1 MAKAAGQ
8 PPNDQP
14 ASSGSGSGAAACFH
28 LPPHDYWPI
37 LVSWPAS
44 CTMRYSSVVLRTLN
58 HYMSIISTIQKPYYR
73 HCDFTMA
80 GFADALRPDKFT
92 GVHFK
97 RWQIRVTLWLTA
109 MKCFWVSTGK
119 PEGVLTAEQQKQFEE
134 ATTLFVGCILSVLGD
149 RLVEVYMHMT
159 DAKEL
164 WDALNTK
171 FGATDASNDLY
182 IMEQFHDYKMAD
194 NRSVV
199 EHAHE
204 IQTMAKE
211 LELLKCVLPDKF
223 VAGCIIAKLPPSWR
237 SFGTALKRKR
247 QEYSVEGLI
256 ASLDVEEKA
265 REKDAASKGDGGQ
278 SSANVVHKAQN
289 KSKGKYKAQQTTNFK
304 KQKKNNNNPNQDERT
319 CFVCGQVGHLARKC
333 PQRKGMKAPA
343 GQTFKSANVTIGNT
357 GDGSGYGNLPT
368 VFSVNQSTNWWVDT
382 GANVHVCA
390 DISLFS
396 SYQVARGS
404 TVLMGNGSHASVHGV
419 GTVDL
424 KFTSE
429 KIVQLKN
436 VQHVPSIDRNL
447 VSGSRLTRDGFKLV
461 FESNKVVVS
470 KHGYFI
476 GKGYEC
482 GGLFRFS
489 LSDFC
494 NKSVNHICGSV
505 DDEANVWHSRLCH
518 INFGLMSRL
527 SSMCLIPKFSI
538 VKGSKCHSC
547 VQSKQPRKP
556 HKAAEERNLAPLE
569 LLHSDLCEMN
579 GVLTKGGKRYFMTLI
594 DDATRF
600 CYVYLLKTKDEA
612 LDYFKI
618 YKAEVENQLDR
629 KIKRL
634 RSDRGGEFFSNEFDL
649 FCEEHG
655 IIHERTPPYSPESN
669 GIAERKN
676 RTLTDLV
683 NAMLDTAGLPKAWW
697 GEALLT
703 SNHVLNR
710 VPNRNKDKT
719 PYEIWIG
726 RKPSLSYL
734 RTWGCLAKVNVPITK
749 KRKLGPKTV
758 DCVFLGYAHHSIAYR
773 FLIVKSEVPDM
784 HVGTIMESRDA
795 TFFERFFPM
804 KDTHSGSNQPSEI
817 IPSSITPP
825 EQTEHTHELVSEE
838 DVSEAPRRSKRQRTA
853 KSFGDDF
860 TVYLVDDT
868 PKSISEAYA
877 SPDADYWK
885 EAVRSEMDSIIANG
899 TWEVTERP
907 YGCKPVGCKWVFK
920 KKLRPD
926 GTIEKYK
933 ARFVG
938 KGYTQKEGEDFFD
951 TYSPV
956 ARLTTIRVL
965 LSLAASHGLLVHQ
978 MDVKTAFLNGE
989 LDEEIYMDQPDGFVV
1004 EGQEGKVCKL
1014 LKSLYGL
1021 KQAPKQWHEKFDKTL
1036 TSAGF
1041 AVNEADKCVY
1051 YRHGGGEGVILCLYV
1066 DDILIF
1072 GTNLEVINEVK
1083 SFLSQNFDM
1092 KDLGVAD
1099 VILNIKLIRGENG
1112 ITLLQSH
1119 YVEKILNRFGYIDS
1133 KPSPTP
1139 YDPSLLL
1146 RKNKRIARNQ
1156 LEYSQIIGSLMY
1168 LASATRPDISFAVSK
1183 LSRFTSNPGDDH
1195 WRALERVM
1203 RYLKGTVEL
1212 GLHYTGYP
1220 AVLEGYSDSNWISD
1234 VDEIKA
1240 TSGYVFTLGGG
1251 AVSWRSCKQT
1261 ILTRSTMEAELTALD
1276 TATVEAEWLRDLLMD
1291 LPVVEK
1297 PVPAIL
1303 MNCDNQTTIE
1313 VCQEIKKLR
1322 SYNVGLHPNSEK
1334 PGRSLHEGTIT
1345 KCDKQ
1350 CIEGDGFETHS
1361 ILERTH
1367 LCELDCWSQ
1376 SMKILG
1382 ESSRKLTKDLGV

>member
-1 MAKAAGQ
+1 
-8 PPNDQP
+8 
-14 ASSGSGSGAAACFH
+14 
-28 LPPHDYWPI
+28 
-37 LVSWPAS
+37 
-44 CTMRYSSVVLRTLN
+44 
-58 HYMSIISTIQKPYYR
+58 
-73 HCDFTMA
+73 
-80 GFADALRPDKFT
+80 
-92 GVHFK
+92 
-97 RWQIRVTLWLTA
+97 
-109 MKCFWVSTGK
+109 
-119 PEGVLTAEQQKQFEE
+119 
-134 ATTLFVGCILSVLGD
+134 
-149 RLVEVYMHMT
+149 
-159 DAKEL
+159 
-164 WDALNTK
+164 
-171 FGATDASNDLY
+171 
-182 IMEQFHDYKMAD
+182 
-194 NRSVV
+194 
-199 EHAHE
+199 
-204 IQTMAKE
+204 
-211 LELLKCVLPDKF
+211 
-223 VAGCIIAKLPPSWR
+223 
-237 SFGTALKRKR
+237 
-247 QEYSVEGLI
+247 
-256 ASLDVEEKA
+256 
-265 REKDAASKGDGGQ
+265 
-278 SSANVVHKAQN
+278 
-289 KSKGKYKAQQTTNFK
+289 
-304 KQKKNNNNPNQDERT
+304 
-319 CFVCGQVGHLARKC
+319 
-333 PQRKGMKAPA
+333 MKAPA
-343 GQTFKSANVTIGNT
+343 GQTSKSANVTIGNT
-357 GDGSGYGNLPT
+357 GNGSGYGNLPT
-368 VFSVNQSTNWWVDT
+368 VFSVNQSTNLWVDT

-396 SYQVARGS
+396 SYQVARRS
-404 TVLMGNGSHASVHGV
+404 TVLIGNGSHASVHGV

-424 KFTSE
+424 KFNSG

-436 VQHVPSIDRNL
+436 GQHVPSIDMNL

-482 GGLFRFS
+482 GGLFHFS

-505 DDEANVWHSRLCH
+505 DDEAKVWHSRLCH

-556 HKAAEERNLAPLE
+556 HKAAKERNLAPLE

-579 GVLTKGGKRYFMTLI
+579 GVFTKGGKRYFMTLI

-600 CYVYLLKTKDEA
+600 CSVYLLKSKDEA

-655 IIHERTPPYSPESN
+655 IIHERTSLYSPESN

-726 RKPSLSYL
+726 RKHHF
-734 RTWGCLAKVNVPITK
+734 RIC
-749 KRKLGPKTV
+749 
-758 DCVFLGYAHHSIAYR
+758 AH
-773 FLIVKSEVPDM
+773 
-784 HVGTIMESRDA
+784 G
-795 TFFERFFPM
+795 
-804 KDTHSGSNQPSEI
+804 
-817 IPSSITPP
+817 
-825 EQTEHTHELVSEE
+825 EQTEHTHEHVIDE

-860 TVYLVDDT
+860 TVYLMDDT

-885 EAVRSEMDSIIANG
+885 EAVRSEMDSIITNG

-907 YGCKPVGCKWVFK
+907 CGCKPVGCKWVFK

-926 GTIEKYK
+926 GTIKKYK
-933 ARFVG
+933 ARLVA

-951 TYSPV
+951 TYSPI
-956 ARLTTIRVL
+956 AGLTTIRVL

-989 LDEEIYMDQPDGFVV
+989 LDEEIYMDQPNGFVV

-1066 DDILIF
+1066 DDVLIF

-1092 KDLGVAD
+1092 KDLGVVD

-1168 LASATRPDISFAVSK
+1168 LASATRLDISFAVSK

-1203 RYLKGTVEL
+1203 RYLKGTMEL
-1212 GLHYTGYP
+1212 GLHYIGILRY
-1220 AVLEGYSDSNWISD
+1220 
-1234 VDEIKA
+1234 
-1240 TSGYVFTLGGG
+1240 
-1251 AVSWRSCKQT
+1251 WRVIV
-1261 ILTRSTMEAELTALD
+1261 ILTGSLMWMRSKPLVDMSSH
-1276 TATVEAEWLRDLLMD
+1276 W
-1291 LPVVEK
+1291 VVVLFRE
-1297 PVPAIL
+1297 
-1303 MNCDNQTTIE
+1303 
-1313 VCQEIKKLR
+1313 
-1322 SYNVGLHPNSEK
+1322 GLANRP
-1334 PGRSLHEGTIT
+1334 
-1345 KCDKQ
+1345 
-1350 CIEGDGFETHS
+1350 F
-1361 ILERTH
+1361 
-1367 LCELDCWSQ
+1367 
-1376 SMKILG
+1376 
-1382 ESSRKLTKDLGV
+1382 

>member
-1 MAKAAGQ
+1 
-8 PPNDQP
+8 
-14 ASSGSGSGAAACFH
+14 
-28 LPPHDYWPI
+28 
-37 LVSWPAS
+37 
-44 CTMRYSSVVLRTLN
+44 
-58 HYMSIISTIQKPYYR
+58 
-73 HCDFTMA
+73 MA

-109 MKCFWVSTGK
+109 IKCFWVSTGK

-199 EHAHE
+199 EQAHE

-237 SFGTALKRKR
+237 SFGTALKHKR

-304 KQKKNNNNPNQDERT
+304 KQKKNNNNPNQDERI

-343 GQTFKSANVTIGNT
+343 GQTSKSANVTIGNT

-382 GANVHVCA
+382 GANV
-390 DISLFS
+390 
-396 SYQVARGS
+396 ARGS

-424 KFTSE
+424 KFTSG

-476 GKGYEC
+476 GK
-482 GGLFRFS
+482 
-489 LSDFC
+489 
-494 NKSVNHICGSV
+494 
-505 DDEANVWHSRLCH
+505 AT
-518 INFGLMSRL
+518 
-527 SSMCLIPKFSI
+527 
-538 VKGSKCHSC
+538 
-547 VQSKQPRKP
+547 RKP

-569 LLHSDLCEMN
+569 LLHSYLCEMN
-579 GVLTKGGKRYFMTLI
+579 GVLTKGGKRYFMTFI

-600 CYVYLLKTKDEA
+600 CYVYLLKMKDEA

-634 RSDRGGEFFSNEFDL
+634 RSDRGGKFFSNEFDL

-726 RKPSLSYL
+726 RK
-734 RTWGCLAKVNVPITK
+734 TITFLFAHMGV
-749 KRKLGPKTV
+749 LGESQ
-758 DCVFLGYAHHSIAYR
+758 F
-773 FLIVKSEVPDM
+773 KSEVPDM

-795 TFFERFFPM
+795 IFFESFFPM

-885 EAVRSEMDSIIANG
+885 EAVRSEMDSIVANG

-933 ARFVG
+933 ARLVA

-1036 TSAGF
+1036 TSTGF

-1072 GTNLEVINEVK
+1072 GTNLEVINDVK

-1220 AVLEGYSDSNWISD
+1220 AVLEGYSDSNWISG

-1303 MNCDNQTTIE
+1303 MNCDNQTTCEKTIE

-1345 KCDKQ
+1345 KCDRQ

-1382 ESSRKLTKDLGV
+1382 ESSRKLTKDLGIKSLYVYNLNKNHLILSVHCNDWKAYSCTTMIFSQCARNQKSSAIPSVTVIGRRKAITICISTSSQRPIPLIIEQNDWSMFS

>member
-1 MAKAAGQ
+1 
-8 PPNDQP
+8 
-14 ASSGSGSGAAACFH
+14 
-28 LPPHDYWPI
+28 
-37 LVSWPAS
+37 
-44 CTMRYSSVVLRTLN
+44 
-58 HYMSIISTIQKPYYR
+58 
-73 HCDFTMA
+73 MA

-199 EHAHE
+199 EQAHE

-237 SFGTALKRKR
+237 SFGTALKHKR

-343 GQTFKSANVTIGNT
+343 GQTSKSANVTIGNT
-357 GDGSGYGNLPT
+357 GDGSGYGRTGFHRPNGE
-368 VFSVNQSTNWWVDT
+368 WVT
-382 GANVHVCA
+382 CFC
-390 DISLFS
+390 SWCW
-396 SYQVARGS
+396 
-404 TVLMGNGSHASVHGV
+404 HGR
-419 GTVDL
+419 
-424 KFTSE
+424 SE
-429 KIVQLKN
+429 VYFGK
-436 VQHVPSIDRNL
+436 DRAAEE
-447 VSGSRLTRDGFKLV
+447 RAACPFYRQ
-461 FESNKVVVS
+461 ESC
-470 KHGYFI
+470 
-476 GKGYEC
+476 YEC

-795 TFFERFFPM
+795 TFFESFFPM

-926 GTIEKYK
+926 
-933 ARFVG
+933 
-938 KGYTQKEGEDFFD
+938 
-951 TYSPV
+951 
-956 ARLTTIRVL
+956 
-965 LSLAASHGLLVHQ
+965 ASHGLLVHQ

-1303 MNCDNQTTIE
+1303 MNCDNQTTCEKTIE

-1345 KCDKQ
+1345 KCDRQ

-1361 ILERTH
+1361 ILEGTH